1 MSSQNNKR
9 SIFNVLFSDVP
20 GTKEYVLL
28 FFVVITV
35 FLLVIMVSTFLFIK
49 AAQMDFYNPI
59 SLGDKIKLAFI
70 FWGALSVVLFLVA
83 FRFILAISYRVAGPI
98 KRMEQ
103 LLDEIIAGKD
113 RAINLRPNDA
123 LIGVAERI
131 NKLISINKNK

>member
-9 SIFNVLFSDVP
+9 NILNVLFSDVP
-20 GTKEYVLL
+20 GTREYVLL

-49 AAQMDFYNPI
+49 AAQMDLYNPI

-113 RAINLRPNDA
+113 RSINLRPNDA

>member
-113 RAINLRPNDA
+113 RAIILRPNDA

-131 NKLISINKNK
+131 NKLISLNKNK